1 MAHEGSYKASLSLER
16 PNLAWQ
22 KVSKIWFIK
31 QFFGRDEE
39 EEYKFLGKLFF
50 EVSASVPSLIL
61 QHFVGKTA
69 KFVLA
74 FEVLKVQHTF
84 HVNKSEN
91 RKVFRKNTYSEI
103 EWL

>member
-31 QFFGRDEE
+31 QFVGRDEE

-61 QHFVGKTA
+61 QHFFLWEKRPNLYVHLGY
-69 KFVLA
+69 
-74 FEVLKVQHTF
+74 LKA
-84 HVNKSEN
+84 
-91 RKVFRKNTYSEI
+91 NT
-103 EWL
+103 LVT